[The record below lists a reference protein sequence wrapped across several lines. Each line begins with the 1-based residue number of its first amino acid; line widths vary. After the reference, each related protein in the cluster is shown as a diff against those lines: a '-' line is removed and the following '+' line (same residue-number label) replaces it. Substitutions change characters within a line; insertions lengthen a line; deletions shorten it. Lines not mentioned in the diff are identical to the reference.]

1 METPSQVLH
10 SGILSSGFW
19 KVLPGAVEKNHHLW
33 KNTQAKLMLK
43 AFSWCTNI
51 LHNKGRSFL
60 NWFKACSLSH
70 ILYSF
75 ITVETL
81 CCMQKDPKPI
91 FYALIRVILK
101 VKETSLSMEL
111 PNIPKTEG
119 YFCHVFFQLCI
130 PSTQCCK
137 AGVENASLLTVPMSC
152 CGLMLNRAWEWYHKV
167 QHSFSVLTSALRL
180 H

>member
-43 AFSWCTNI
+43 AFSRCTNI

-101 VKETSLSMEL
+101 VRKKHPFLWNYQIFLKQKDISVTCSS
-111 PNIPKTEG
+111 
-119 YFCHVFFQLCI
+119 
-130 PSTQCCK
+130 
-137 AGVENASLLTVPMSC
+137 SC
-152 CGLMLNRAWEWYHKV
+152 AFLVHSAARQEWRMHPC
-167 QHSFSVLTSALRL
+167 
-180 H
+180 